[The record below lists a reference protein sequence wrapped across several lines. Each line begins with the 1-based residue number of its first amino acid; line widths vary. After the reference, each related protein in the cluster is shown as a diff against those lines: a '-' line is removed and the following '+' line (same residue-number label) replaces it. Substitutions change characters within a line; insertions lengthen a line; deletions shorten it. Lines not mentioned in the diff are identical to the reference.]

1 MKTSKNDL
9 EWGLKAEIPEDAQA
23 AWGARAIQQYDKL
36 DLLPDR
42 QDSFAVNES
51 MKAGFW
57 AAWGRA
63 GMLGVIRDAYS
74 KLWQAG
80 KFRHDQAETVRIY
93 EDNALVTVGNTNGSH
108 GYVYL
113 AVYLKPHRASEKL
126 PAPGESVY
134 VAVNDIGE
142 ATVIRHDEEH
152 GYPVAVVIPTDPPR
166 WYRKQNRLETS
177 FKDNIW
183 SVCGICPNDIARPED
198 IEKLKA
204 WRIEVEIAET
214 IRELAYEG
222 KRVRLELNDST
233 EIVGYIEVPWGS
245 KAVLVRT
252 TKSAKKEREV
262 PFENIKRISYT
273 TKRDNYAVVWKAAA

>member
-1 MKTSKNDL
+1 VSGVAGCTVSVTARMTWDTSAKSVGTFPPTGSCSAD
-9 EWGLKAEIPEDAQA
+9 
-23 AWGARAIQQYDKL
+23 
-36 DLLPDR
+36 
-42 QDSFAVNES
+42 
-51 MKAGFW
+51 
-57 AAWGRA
+57 
-63 GMLGVIRDAYS
+63 
-74 KLWQAG
+74 AG

-93 EDNALVTVGNTNGSH
+93 EDDALVVVGNTNGSH

-113 AVYLKPHRASEKL
+113 AAYLKPHLASEKL
-126 PAPGESVY
+126 PAPGETVY

-166 WYRKQNRLETS
+166 WYRKQNRIETS

-183 SVCGICPNDIARPED
+183 NVCGILKNDIARPED

-204 WRIEVEIAET
+204 WKIERDTAEA

-222 KRVRLELNDST
+222 KRVRLELHDST
-233 EIVGYIEVPWGS
+233 EIAGYIDVPWGS

-252 TKSAKKEREV
+252 TKSTKKEREV
-262 PFENIKRISYT
+262 PFANIKRISYT
-273 TKRDNYAVVWKAAA
+273 TKRDNYAVAWRAA